1 MRSMRKRKLS
11 LVGSFVAAGVMA
23 VLSCHP
29 GTAPSG
35 WDQKWGA
42 VPAHRTFPGDCGVC
56 HAGGNGGALWKDLTF
71 DHAQETGYRLEG
83 AHAHA
88 ACLRCHNDKGPV
100 AAYAARGCAGCHSD
114 PHASALGS
122 DCLSCHRQVDWK
134 PQRSAA
140 GDVQIHFHRIP
151 AHATPPCANCHVEAG
166 VGRAQVGPAQC
177 GPCHQ

>member
-1 MRSMRKRKLS
+1 MRKRKLS

-71 DHAQETGYRLEG
+71 DHVVPIVKGGGKTWENIVTCCLECN
-83 AHAHA
+83 HK
-88 ACLRCHNDKGPV
+88 KGG
-100 AAYAARGCAGCHSD
+100 R
-114 PHASALGS
+114 
-122 DCLSCHRQVDWK
+122 
-134 PQRSAA
+134 
-140 GDVQIHFHRIP
+140 
-151 AHATPPCANCHVEAG
+151 TPEEAG
-166 VGRAQVGPAQC
+166 MHLIRQPREPSWVPTVLHVTIGLRTAPEAWRDYLYWNVELE
-177 GPCHQ
+177 